1 MATCIINS
9 KSNYAFILFEEIIK
23 QGVILVF
30 DSDKKFLFSNNIKL
44 SNSIE
49 VALPTTGGKFFIQSY
64 YDDKKI
70 MKEVFI
76 GKQENT
82 TAK

>member
-1 MATCIINS
+1 MSTCIINS
-9 KSNYAFILFEEIIK
+9 KSNYAFILYEEIVK

-30 DSDKKFLFSNNIKL
+30 DSNKQFLFSQKIKL

-49 VALPTTGGKFFIQSY
+49 LALPITGGKFFIQSY

-70 MKEVFI
+70 LKEIYIEKHEV
-76 GKQENT
+76 T
-82 TAK
+82 TT